1 MIFNEIN
8 KIKTILGKKNVKRF
22 YLLIPFDIITSLLEI
37 LSISVIIP
45 FVIAISDKERVLKS
59 DYSHIVSENFSDY
72 NQFVFYSGCLLIIVL
87 FFSSLLSIFSQYK
100 LIRLANEIG
109 QETSQLLF
117 EKYLYSPYKFHLSTN
132 SSELTKVLTAEVSR
146 FTQNVLI
153 ASLKMI
159 SKSIFL
165 LIIIIFM
172 LLVDPIISLLII
184 CFLITAYFT
193 IYKFFKNR
201 LFSNGIKI
209 SNSNKFIY
217 KIINESLIGI
227 KETKFYS
234 LEKYYHNSF
243 KKNSYVIAHRTASSQ
258 IRSLIPKNIIEFLM
272 LTVLILII
280 NFLNSKETLITSLP
294 IITFYLYTAYRALP
308 ALQQVYNSSALIKS
322 NFESVNQIIK
332 FNSLEYEKSDE
343 KIKDPKP
350 LKNIIINDL
359 SFGYSRDSI
368 FLKNFNLEL
377 SQSGFIGIIGK
388 SGSGKSSL
396 IDLLLKLNDPLSGDI
411 KINGLNYDYK
421 EARSLFAYVPQ
432 DIYLSD
438 SSIIENIRLGN
449 IRVPINRELIK
460 KSYEL
465 SGLKEL
471 IKSLPNKLESQIG
484 ENGSLLSGGQRKRL
498 GLARAIYSQ
507 KPILILDEV
516 TSGLDRQTELSIL
529 QDLKKMSESKL
540 VILVTHNSEDL
551 KYFDKIVDLDK
562 R

>member
-1 MIFNEIN
+1 MILNEIN
-8 KIKTILGKKNVKRF
+8 KIKIILGDRNVKRF
-22 YLLIPFDIITSLLEI
+22 YFLIPFDILTSLLEI

-45 FVIAISDKERVLKS
+45 FIIAISDKRRVLDS
-59 DYSHIVSENFSDY
+59 EYSYLVKNNFTDY
-72 NQFVFYSGCLLIIVL
+72 NEFVFFAGCFLIIVL
-87 FFSSLLSIFSQYK
+87 FVSSLLSIFSQYK
-100 LIRLANEIG
+100 LVKLANEIG

-132 SSELTKVLTAEVSR
+132 SSELTKVLTSEVSR

-153 ASLKMI
+153 ASLKLI

-165 LIIIIFM
+165 IIIVVFM
-172 LLVDPIISLLII
+172 LLVDPLISVLII
-184 CFLITAYFT
+184 CFLLTVYFL
-193 IYKFFKNR
+193 IYKSFKNR

-209 SNSNKFIY
+209 SNSIKFIY

-234 LEKYYHNSF
+234 LEEYYYNSF
-243 KKNSYVIAHRTASSQ
+243 KKNSDTIASSTASSQ
-258 IRSLIPKNIIEFLM
+258 IRSLIPKNIIEFLV
-272 LTVLILII
+272 LTALILII
-280 NFLNSKETLITSLP
+280 NYLNSKELLISSLP
-294 IITFYLYTAYRALP
+294 IITFYLYSAYRALP

-332 FNSLEYEKSDE
+332 YNDVEIEKPIEKSKKNKSVNSIVLR
-343 KIKDPKP
+343 KI
-350 LKNIIINDL
+350 N
-359 SFGYSRDSI
+359 FGYSNDLI
-368 FLKNFNLEL
+368 FLKDFNLNL
-377 SQSGFIGIIGK
+377 KQFGFIGIIGK

-396 IDLLLKLNDPLSGDI
+396 IDLLLKLIEPISGEL
-411 KINGLNYDYK
+411 KINNLKYNYQD
-421 EARSLFAYVPQ
+421 ARSLFAYVPQ
-432 DIYLSD
+432 DINLSD

-449 IRVPINRELIK
+449 IGSPLNSNLIK
-460 KSYEL
+460 ESYIL
-465 SGLKEL
+465 SGLNDL
-471 IKSLPNKLESQIG
+471 ITSLPNGLESQIG

-529 QDLKKMSESKL
+529 QDLKKMSKSKL
-540 VILVTHNSEDL
+540 IILVTHNSEDL

-562 R
+562 L

>member
-1 MIFNEIN
+1 MILNEIN
-8 KIKTILGKKNVKRF
+8 KIKIILGDRNVKRF
-22 YLLIPFDIITSLLEI
+22 YFLIPFDILTSLLEI

-45 FVIAISDKERVLKS
+45 FIIAISDKRRVLDS
-59 DYSHIVSENFSDY
+59 EYSYLVKNNFTDY
-72 NQFVFYSGCLLIIVL
+72 NEFVFFAGCFLIIVL
-87 FFSSLLSIFSQYK
+87 FVSSLLSIFSQYK
-100 LIRLANEIG
+100 LVKLANEIG

-132 SSELTKVLTAEVSR
+132 SSELTKVLTSEVSR

-153 ASLKMI
+153 ASLKLI

-165 LIIIIFM
+165 IIIVVFM
-172 LLVDPIISLLII
+172 LLVDPLISVLII
-184 CFLITAYFT
+184 CFLLTVYFL
-193 IYKFFKNR
+193 IYKSFKNR

-209 SNSNKFIY
+209 SNSIKFIY

-234 LEKYYHNSF
+234 LEEYYYNSF
-243 KKNSYVIAHRTASSQ
+243 KKNSDTIASSTASSQ
-258 IRSLIPKNIIEFLM
+258 IRSLIPKNIIEFLV
-272 LTVLILII
+272 LTALILII
-280 NFLNSKETLITSLP
+280 NYLNSKELLISSLP
-294 IITFYLYTAYRALP
+294 IITFYLYSAYRALP

-332 FNSLEYEKSDE
+332 YNEVEIEKPIEKSKKNKSVNSIVLR
-343 KIKDPKP
+343 KI
-350 LKNIIINDL
+350 N
-359 SFGYSRDSI
+359 FGYSNDLI
-368 FLKNFNLEL
+368 FLKDFNLNL
-377 SQSGFIGIIGK
+377 KQFGFIGIIGK

-396 IDLLLKLNDPLSGDI
+396 IDLLLKLIEPISGEL
-411 KINGLNYDYK
+411 KINNLKYNYQD
-421 EARSLFAYVPQ
+421 ARSLFAYVPQ
-432 DIYLSD
+432 DINLSD

-449 IRVPINRELIK
+449 IGSPLNSNLIK
-460 KSYEL
+460 ESYIL
-465 SGLKEL
+465 SGLNDL
-471 IKSLPNKLESQIG
+471 ITSLPNGLESQIG

-529 QDLKKMSESKL
+529 QDLKKMSKSKL
-540 VILVTHNSEDL
+540 IILVTHNSEDL

-562 R
+562 L